1 MRYVRIRTRLSRA
14 LRFFRLAQGH
24 IECQFWSSWEALT
37 SSISWHTRSVAI
49 ARTRC
54 NSFRNCPSRSHQPE
68 PEKTVSLEPQKQCGE
83 RMGKQGTSPGNTD
96 SILLRGRDL
105 AGTRSW
111 FFVSQEPSLE
121 TKTEAIFQR
130 TQCGGPSGA
139 NDCCHSKDWPLRP
152 LALEKCQARSDRS
165 KVTTCLGS
173 HPIRTHRHPSQSL
186 RPPPHTRP

>member
-1 MRYVRIRTRLSRA
+1 MRFVRIRTRLSRA

-37 SSISWHTRSVAI
+37 SSISWRTRSVAI
-49 ARTRC
+49 AGTRC
-54 NSFRNCPSRSHQPE
+54 DSFRNCPSRSHQPE

-83 RMGKQGTSPGNTD
+83 RMGKQGTVFREQ
-96 SILLRGRDL
+96 ILSYCE

-130 TQCGGPSGA
+130 TRCGGPSGA
-139 NDCCHSKDWPLRP
+139 NDCCHSKDGRRP
-152 LALEKCQARSDRS
+152 LALEKCQAGRSDRS
-165 KVTTCLGS
+165 KVTMYLPQS
-173 HPIRTHRHPSQSL
+173 PNPDPSTSIAV
-186 RPPPHTRP
+186 PPSTPSYSTIMN